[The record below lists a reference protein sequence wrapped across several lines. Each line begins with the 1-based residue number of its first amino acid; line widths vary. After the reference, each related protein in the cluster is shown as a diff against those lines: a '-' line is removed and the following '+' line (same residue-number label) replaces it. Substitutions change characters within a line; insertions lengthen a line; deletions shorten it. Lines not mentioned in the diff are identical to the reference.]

1 MAIIVDMIWETLHYM
16 KLKDLPQH
24 KGKLFL
30 LSKWQM
36 IVSIVWIL
44 VIVII
49 SLFIQ
54 NIKKLRHLSKF
65 LAIHELYYGTN
76 LTVCFGLPF

>member
-1 MAIIVDMIWETLHYM
+1 MWETLHYM

-24 KGKLFL
+24 QGKLFL
-30 LSKWQM
+30 LSKWQT
-36 IVSIVWIL
+36 IVSM

-49 SLFIQ
+49 SLFTQ